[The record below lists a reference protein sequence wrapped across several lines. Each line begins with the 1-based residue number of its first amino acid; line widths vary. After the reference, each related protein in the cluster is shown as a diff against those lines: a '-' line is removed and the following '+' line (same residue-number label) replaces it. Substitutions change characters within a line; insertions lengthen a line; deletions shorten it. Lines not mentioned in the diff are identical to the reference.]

1 MTRMYGIKLNNFRHF
16 RKKLFVPLCLCVFVP
31 FFLTSFSSCDK
42 NKKDSA
48 NSTLPAS
55 VTFAVFGNTGMS
67 TDNGTAF
74 KTLASSLTSLS
85 ADFAVDLGNKL
96 PPDSHPEKSEEALDE
111 NYAMLQAVTVPVY
124 PVAGAQDIFDYES
137 DTTYSMLYGP
147 MWYSFNRG
155 GAHCIV
161 LNTADDSYRSKF
173 GNSLSLGDEQ
183 LNWLMNTLDDL
194 DKKQTVVVFMNRPVW
209 KDAPDIWRT
218 GLLPVFRS
226 GGVDLI
232 ISCHEKGLYDWG
244 EIDGIRAVS
253 SGCTGPVKEHGLGL
267 FPHFLLVTLDGG
279 RSSFRVLR
287 ADGAVV
293 DGIDMDKSAE
303 DMVNRFV
310 TSLKPQILPSS
321 TSWDVSESVEIT
333 LNNPID
339 ATVSGSLSFET
350 YRTTSW
356 DITPR
361 SFDFSLKK
369 GETTTYHM
377 TIRGNAPD
385 LAPLPTYHLT
395 CRVGETTVADFD
407 GVIEREIPLPRT
419 GKRIPVAVQIV
430 ESLPYAFDGG
440 TLRVPIEISG
450 PDNNGR
456 LVIYNDGSTE
466 IPICMYVSPLQN
478 FQIGIN
484 EFTWNGRDLEGRRV
498 SVDSLSYYVVVYNKK
513 APPTWVAEG
522 PLSLYGTFS
531 IGETNSGHRAITH
544 TDKELIS
551 YRIGASVGFPEP
563 EQLQSFE
570 GLLDGLMII
579 GTVHDGDD
587 RMFVTTEKGLMCVL
601 LSDGK
606 IRPDRSFGE
615 GGYVTFTDYRGCRVG
630 NPSLAGETVFVGI
643 GGGNDRHPSVL
654 SLDKKTG
661 DITGAKPLDEYFDN
675 NINPPS
681 LAATDRGVYISHPE
695 GGHVMLASHSGELL
709 WLNEPGDLGGDVDVD
724 GRSFTYVIGTDQYG
738 FSYVNTPGTSAR
750 CSVLGPDGRALFR
763 VILVILPGLRVSS
776 AIPFLEGKSTD
787 GIYFITRGAD
797 KSYVFHVPYT
807 IKAGKIV
814 DETFFFSR

>member
-1 MTRMYGIKLNNFRHF
+1 MYGIKLNNFRHF
-16 RKKLFVPLCLCVFVP
+16 LKNIFVPLCLCVIVP
-31 FFLTSFSSCDK
+31 FFLTVVSSCSNNDH
-42 NKKDSA
+42 DSPQQ
-48 NSTLPAS
+48 SLPAS

-74 KTLASSLTSLS
+74 KTLASSLTQFN
-85 ADFAVDLGNKL
+85 ADFAVDLGNKT
-96 PPDSHPEKSEEALDE
+96 PPDSPPEKSEEVLDE
-111 NYAMLQAVTVPVY
+111 NYRLIRAVTVPVY
-124 PVAGAQDIFDYES
+124 PVAGAGDIFDYTS

-147 MWYSFNRG
+147 MWYSFWRG
-155 GAHCIV
+155 GALCVVI
-161 LNTADDSYRSKF
+161 NTADDSYRSKF
-173 GNSLSLGDEQ
+173 GQSLSISDEQ
-183 LNWLMNTLDDL
+183 LNWLMDTLNDV

-209 KDAPDIWRT
+209 NDAPEIWRT

-226 GGVDLI
+226 GGVDLM

-244 EIDGIRAVS
+244 DIDGIRAVS

-267 FPHFLLVTLDGG
+267 FPHFLLVTFDGG
-279 RSSFRVLR
+279 RSSFRVLT
-287 ADGAVV
+287 ADGAVA
-293 DGIDMDKSAE
+293 DGIDINKSAE

-310 TSLKPQILPSS
+310 TSLKPHTLPSS
-321 TSWDVSESVEIT
+321 TSWDVSESIEIS
-333 LNNPID
+333 LNNPFD
-339 ATVSGSLSFET
+339 ATVSGRLAFET
-350 YRTTSW
+350 FRTTSW

-385 LAPLPTYHLT
+385 LAPLPTYHVT
-395 CRVGETTVADFD
+395 CNIGETTVADFD
-407 GVIEREIPLPRT
+407 GVIDREIPLSRT
-419 GKRIPVAVQIV
+419 GKRIPATAQIV
-430 ESLPYAFDGG
+430 GALPYAFDGG
-440 TLRVPIEISG
+440 TLRVPVDING
-450 PDNNGR
+450 PDNSGR
-456 LVIYNDGSTE
+456 LIIYNDSSSD
-466 IPICMYVSPLQN
+466 IPICMYVSPLHN

-484 EFTWNGRDLEGRRV
+484 DISWNGRDLDGRRV
-498 SVDSLSYYVVVYNKK
+498 SADSLSYYVVVYNKK

-531 IGETNSGHRAITH
+531 VGKTNSGHKAITH

-551 YRIGASVGFPEP
+551 YRIGASLGVPAPE
-563 EQLQSFE
+563 LLHSLE
-570 GLLDGLMII
+570 GLLDGLTII
-579 GTVHDGDD
+579 GTAYDGDD
-587 RMFVTTEKGLMCVL
+587 RLFVTTEKGLMCAL

-615 GGYVTFTDYRGCRVG
+615 GGYVTFTGYRGCRIG
-630 NPSLAGETVFVGI
+630 NPSLAGKTVFVGI
-643 GGGNDRHPSVL
+643 GGGKGRHPSVL
-654 SLDKKTG
+654 SLDKNTG
-661 DITGAKPLDEYFDN
+661 DIIRAKPLNEYFYDK
-675 NINPPS
+675 INPPS
-681 LAATDRGVYISHPE
+681 VTATARGVYISHPDD
-695 GGHVMLASHSGELL
+695 GHVMLASHSGELL

-724 GRSFTYVIGTDQYG
+724 GRSFTYGIGTDQYG

-776 AIPFLEGKSTD
+776 AIPFHEGKNTD
-787 GIYFITRGAD
+787 GMYFITRGAD
-797 KSYVFHVPYT
+797 KSYVFHIPYT